1 MKKSLLTLA
10 IIVFTFGFSFAQE
23 VATVSFSDAM
33 KTNLKSY
40 NAACNNAFEKRD
52 LAEGQRLFE
61 DFVDTKLVG
70 TQFDDFTIKSL
81 RSKDVQLSKIN
92 KPVYM
97 VTYAT
102 WCVINKGEIT
112 ALNKI
117 ANELNNVQFIVL
129 FWDKEANVKKVAN
142 QFDSAIKVCYAD
154 ETTNN
159 VSRIVATLKHTL
171 GFPTTY
177 FLDENK
183 NVVSIKRVSS
193 EYKPKNTMDQA
204 VTFSYENLKRDINSS
219 ILNKRK
225 PNSTLVA
232 N

>member
-1 MKKSLLTLA
+1 MKKSLLHFV
-10 IIVFTFGFSFAQE
+10 IMVFTFGFSFAQE
-23 VATVSFSDAM
+23 STKASFSDAM
-33 KTNLKSY
+33 KTNLRTY
-40 NAACNNAFEKRD
+40 NNACNNAFEKRD
-52 LAEGQRLFE
+52 MAEGQRLFE
-61 DFVDTKLVG
+61 EFVDTKLVG
-70 TQFDDFTIKSL
+70 TQFDDFTIKCL
-81 RSKDVQLSKIN
+81 HSKDIQLSKIN

-102 WCVINKGEIT
+102 WCLINKGEIT

-129 FWDKEANVKKVAN
+129 FWDKEANVKKVAS
-142 QFDSAIKVCYAD
+142 QFDNSIKVCYAD

-159 VSRIVATLKHTL
+159 VSQIVATLKHTL

-204 VTFSYENLKRDINSS
+204 VTFSYENLKKDINSS

-225 PNSTLVA
+225 PSSTLVA